1 MNARPL
7 RFRPVAGQSLLGP
20 LALALLLLLGTK
32 ASLAAPRTDWTAAR
46 NRMVDEEIVAAG
58 VKNPRVV
65 QAMRDTPRHEFVA
78 SVERDNAYFDMAL
91 PIGEGQTISPPFVV
105 AYMTEQLDPQPEDKV
120 LEIGTGSGYQ
130 AAILAELGAEVV
142 TVERHPELSRHAAD
156 RLADTG
162 YDAVRLVVGDGTRGW
177 PNGAPYQ
184 AILVTAGGPS
194 IPQPLLDQLDPNGG
208 RLVMP
213 VGARDHQQLT
223 VVRRQ
228 GTELL
233 SELREPVVFVPLIG
247 EFGVAEDGRR

>member
-1 MNARPL
+1 MERARL
-7 RFRPVAGQSLLGP
+7 
-20 LALALLLLLGTK
+20 
-32 ASLAAPRTDWTAAR
+32 
-46 NRMVDEEIVAAG
+46 RMVRGQIEARGLTDPELLRAFSTV
-58 VKNPRVV
+58 
-65 QAMRDTPRHEFVA
+65 PRHRFVDA
-78 SVERDNAYFDMAL
+78 LDPYGDEAL
-91 PIGEGQTISPPFVV
+91 PLPAGQTISQPYIV
-105 AYMTEQLDPQPEDKV
+105 AVMTDAARPAAGWIGAPV

-142 TVERHPELSRHAAD
+142 TVERHPELSRQAAQ
-156 RLADTG
+156 RLADAG

-223 VVRRQ
+223 VVRRL
-228 GTELL
+228 GTELI

-247 EFGVAEDGRR
+247 EFGVAEDGRC